1 MNSSNRR
8 VVGEDNSQV
17 ALIEAVGGSYGP
29 FQQEKREPDRS
40 QVNQGI
46 YFTVY
51 FKKRWSWA
59 KNEPILTLPV
69 NKLSCTLLVDDDRIN
84 NFLNQ
89 RLLDGLNITDKLLT
103 ALNGQEALALF
114 EQECQ
119 QAQCPALILLDVNM
133 PVMNGFE
140 FLEAY
145 GKLQITPKESVIII
159 MLTTSLHPRDVERVQ
174 QLGIAG
180 FINKPLTKEKVNGIL
195 KAYFSHELPQE

>member
-1 MNSSNRR
+1 M
-8 VVGEDNSQV
+8 
-17 ALIEAVGGSYGP
+17 
-29 FQQEKREPDRS
+29 DR
-40 QVNQGI
+40 I
-46 YFTVY
+46 
-51 FKKRWSWA
+51 
-59 KNEPILTLPV
+59 
-69 NKLSCTLLVDDDRIN
+69 SCTLLVDDDRIN

-103 ALNGQEALALF
+103 ALNGQEALVLL
-114 EQECQ
+114 EQECR

-145 GKLQITPKESVIII
+145 DKLQITPKEPVIII

-180 FINKPLTKEKVNGIL
+180 FINKPLTREKVNGIL
-195 KAYFSHELPQE
+195 KDYFSRELPQE